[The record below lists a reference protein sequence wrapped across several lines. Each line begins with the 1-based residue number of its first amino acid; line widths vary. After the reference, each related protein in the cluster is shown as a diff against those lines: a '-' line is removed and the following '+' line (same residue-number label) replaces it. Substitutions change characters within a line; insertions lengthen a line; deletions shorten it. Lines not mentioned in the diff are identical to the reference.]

1 MWSLQVKGSVS
12 YNGYKLE
19 EFVPQKTSVYI
30 SQHDLHVGEM
40 TVRET
45 LDFSARCQGIGTRYG
60 QLELPCELPHWELFI
75 IKLAHNLWQNLP
87 CKISQCTIFDN
98 SLGIHIEIDINIF
111 HGSMGADMLVELAK
125 REREA
130 GILPEKDIDVFMKV
144 GWLGLIDE
152 LYLESI

>member
-1 MWSLQVKGSVS
+1 MKGSVS

-30 SQHDLHVGEM
+30 SQNDLHVGEM

-75 IKLAHNLWQNLP
+75 IKLVHSLGQNIP

-98 SLGIHIEIDINIF
+98 SLGIHIGIDINIF
-111 HGSMGADMLVELAK
+111 HGSMGTDMLVELAK

-152 LYLESI
+152 LYLESF